1 MVSTN
6 ENKIIVD
13 LKVINMN
20 KYVEDMLY
28 VSVDFSPNDT
38 DMLMVMRR
46 KGDITNIINLLK
58 DEEAIEVYRKLIG
71 A

>member
-1 MVSTN
+1 
-6 ENKIIVD
+6 
-13 LKVINMN
+13 MN